1 MFWQLLLQ
9 VILIFLNAV
18 FACAE
23 IAVISINDAKLD
35 NWLQAA
41 TNELSVLKISLTSRQ
56 DFLRQ
61 YRLLLR
67 FPDLSVQR
75 LQRIISRSLW
85 QGLQLI

>member
-35 NWLQAA
+35 KLASSGDKRAKRLKNLTNQPSRFLA
-41 TNELSVLKISLTSRQ
+41 TIQV
-56 DFLRQ
+56 
-61 YRLLLR
+61 
-67 FPDLSVQR
+67 DLSVQR

>member
-35 NWLQAA
+35 KLASSGDKRAKRLKNL
-41 TNELSVLKISLTSRQ
+41 TNHRQ